1 VSGLGVPASIDDF
14 EIRNNISAAG
24 LAVTSLG
31 STGPEERQ
39 RAYET
44 WLFPLKDDA
53 LFERS
58 MADAMYSCALN
69 ALACLRSSG
78 VEAPEFFEPY
88 HTHIGAAPA
97 WLMSIARRC
106 GAYVDLSTAK
116 AVASAPEIRW
126 GSVLCVEGPYHAIV
140 VCERDDDALRPP
152 DAFAVFTTSEGGMP
166 EVSASGEHGMRIH
179 SRRMALRTQGGRIQ
193 TGTLNVDGTVTWGRL
208 ATWAIDPMYL
218 VTRDP

>member
-1 VSGLGVPASIDDF
+1 MTTLGATFLDGF
-14 EIRNNISAAG
+14 TIRNNISAAG

-31 STGPEERQ
+31 STGAPERQ
-39 RAYET
+39 RAYES

-53 LFERS
+53 KYARS

-88 HTHIGAAPA
+88 HTHIGAAPS
-97 WLMSIARRC
+97 WLESIARRC
-106 GAYVDLSTAK
+106 GAYVDLSTAG
-116 AVASAPEIRW
+116 AVAAAVQLTW

-140 VCERDDDALRPP
+140 VCERDDDCLRPP
-152 DAFAVFTTSEGGMP
+152 DAFAVYTTSEGGQP

-179 SRRMALRTQGGRIQ
+179 SRRMALRLSSGRIQ
-193 TGTLNVDGTVTWGRL
+193 TGTLNIDGTVTWGRL
-208 ATWAIDPMYL
+208 ATWAIDPLYL
-218 VTRDP
+218 VPA

>member
-1 VSGLGVPASIDDF
+1 MPAVFLDDI

-39 RAYET
+39 RAYES
-44 WLFPLKDDA
+44 WLFPLRDDDKWK
-53 LFERS
+53 RS

-88 HTHIGAAPA
+88 HSHVGAAPS
-97 WLMSIARRC
+97 WLASIAQRV

-116 AVASAPEIRW
+116 AVANAKEIRW

-140 VCERDDDALRPP
+140 VCERDDDCLRPP

-179 SRRMALRTQGGRIQ
+179 SRRMALRYQGGRIQ
-193 TGTLNVDGTVTWGRL
+193 TGTLSIDGSVTWGRL
-208 ATWAIDPMYL
+208 AIWALDPLYL
-218 VTRDP
+218 VTRE